1 MATPLSARRQS
12 PPPMTR
18 HGLGAGSF
26 AVGWR
31 GLVTSPVDRGKAVP
45 QARPCV
51 AMFRPR
57 PTARDM
63 VCRRERA
70 SPWQGLAKGLAIL
83 AKGPAARGKA
93 VPRAGV
99 HFAGVATGS
108 AAPRARRRR
117 RDCRSWRGGAEGTAA
132 GSAARGK
139 ALPKARLPSARP
151 CHHEPGGR
159 SSGVK
164 CPAAGGEAS
173 SGARPTLAAAG
184 RDLRPRRAV
193 CPAAPGNTSR

>member
-1 MATPLSARRQS
+1 MGKQWRLRCQSARRRS
-12 PPPMTR
+12 PPPLTR

-51 AMFRPR
+51 AKLRPR

-63 VCRRERA
+63 VCRRVRA
-70 SPWQGLAKGLAIL
+70 SPWQGLAKGLAFL

-93 VPRAGV
+93 APRAGM

-108 AAPRARRRR
+108 AAPQARGRR

-139 ALPKARLPSARP
+139 AVPKDRLPSARP

-159 SSGVK
+159 SSACHVSGRRWRRIVGS
-164 CPAAGGEAS
+164 PADLGSGG
-173 SGARPTLAAAG
+173 P
-184 RDLRPRRAV
+184 
-193 CPAAPGNTSR
+193 

>member
-1 MATPLSARRQS
+1 MATPLSARRRS
-12 PPPMTR
+12 PPPLTR

-51 AMFRPR
+51 AKLRPR
-57 PTARDM
+57 PTALDM

-70 SPWQGLAKGLAIL
+70 RPWQGLAKGLAIP

-108 AAPRARRRR
+108 AAPQARGRR
-117 RDCRSWRGGAEGTAA
+117 RDCRSRMVGPRATAA

-139 ALPKARLPSARP
+139 ALHKARLPSARP

-159 SSGVK
+159 SSACHVSGRRRQRIVGS
-164 CPAAGGEAS
+164 PADLGSGG
-173 SGARPTLAAAG
+173 P
-184 RDLRPRRAV
+184 
-193 CPAAPGNTSR
+193 